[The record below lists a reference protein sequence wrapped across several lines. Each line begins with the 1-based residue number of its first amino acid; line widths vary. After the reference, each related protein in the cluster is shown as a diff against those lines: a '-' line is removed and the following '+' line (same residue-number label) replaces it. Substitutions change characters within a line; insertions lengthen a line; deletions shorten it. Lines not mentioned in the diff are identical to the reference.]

1 MALLPSANRAANPDR
16 TRMRRV
22 RGALFVLPA
31 LLLATSCSLLNGS
44 SGSSG
49 SSTANSQGLE
59 KTTLAVSVMQIGD
72 TAPFYLAMKNGY
84 FAQEGLNIKIV
95 PVTTGAQSI
104 PKLNA
109 GSVDI
114 GFGNWATLLEAQA
127 QHSNDYK
134 IVADGAVGQAGVT
147 TVNVLPSSGIASPA
161 DLVGKTVS
169 VNAFSDLPFLAVKA
183 ILSADNVDVTKIHF
197 IQVPHP
203 QTTQALSTN
212 QVQAAVQVEPFLTQ
226 AEQSLGAR
234 PLLDLYGPGPAQGL
248 SIAGYFTTSKFA
260 AANPKTIAAFARAL
274 MKGAQDAQTRSNVEQ
289 IVPTYATGVNK
300 ATASL
305 MHLPTYPTSLNAQR
319 LQRVADLMVQYKLLN
334 DTMDVSKMIVA
345 SSTS

>member
-22 RGALFVLPA
+22 RGALFVVPA

-44 SGSSG
+44 SSSSD
-49 SSTANSQGLE
+49 SSTANGQGLE
-59 KTTLAVSVMQIGD
+59 KTTLNVSAMQVAD
-72 TAPFYLAMKNGY
+72 TAPLYLAIQNGY
-84 FAQEGLNIKIV
+84 FKQEGLTVKIV

-109 GSVDI
+109 GSIDI

-127 QHSNDYK
+127 GHSGDYK
-134 IVADGAVGQAGVT
+134 IVADGAVGQAGTMSVD
-147 TVNVLPSSGIASPA
+147 VLPSSGINSPA

-183 ILSADNVDVTKIHF
+183 ILAADNVDINKIHF

-212 QVQAAVQVEPFLTQ
+212 QVQAAVQLEPFKTQ

-234 PLLDLYGPGPAQGL
+234 PLIDLYGPGPAQGL

-289 IVPTYATGVNK
+289 IVPTYANGVNK
-300 ATASL
+300 ATAAL
-305 MHLPTYPTSLNAQR
+305 MNLPTFPTSLNAER
-319 LQRVADLMVQYKLLN
+319 LQRVADLMVQYKVLD
-334 DTMDVSKMIVA
+334 DTMDVSKMIV
-345 SSTS
+345 SSSSS